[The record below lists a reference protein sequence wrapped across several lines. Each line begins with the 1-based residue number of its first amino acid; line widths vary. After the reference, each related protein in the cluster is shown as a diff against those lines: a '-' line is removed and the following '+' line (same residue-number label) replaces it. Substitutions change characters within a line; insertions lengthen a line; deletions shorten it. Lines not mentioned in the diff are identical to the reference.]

1 VKLRDYQE
9 QAADFLYQNDRAMI
23 LAPVGAGKTAITLTA
38 MQDMLIDG
46 HVRRWLVLAP
56 KRVCTDVWPV
66 EAPKWAAGVPLAVA
80 VAVGTPK
87 QRLAALPGNAQV
99 VVTNYDN
106 IQWLAE
112 QDVQSFDGIV
122 FDELTKLKNPSGARF
137 KALNKVI
144 GNLNTR
150 WGLTGSF
157 TSNGLEDVFG
167 QCKIVD
173 QSLLG
178 RAKGAFM
185 QQYFVL
191 INKDFGEW
199 EPRKGSLELVMQRIK
214 PATFV
219 LEPGEYKDKLP
230 PLHTVELRCQMDM
243 ADYNKLKK
251 EFVLASHDVV
261 AVNAAVVTQKL
272 QQLSSG
278 FLYTDNGPVWT
289 SPHKFDRLEE
299 LLEEN
304 QHANTLIV
312 YQYKE
317 ELAEL
322 KRRLKVTTLEDDNAI
337 ERWNRGEVRLL
348 AVHPK
353 SAGHGLNLQHG
364 GCHLVFLSLPW
375 SLELYEQTVGRLHRS
390 GQQRPVWCYVM
401 LTDKTVDAKIWTALH
416 DKQDLSTIALEAL
429 K

>member
-1 VKLRDYQE
+1 MGLKLRDYQE

-66 EAPKWAAGVPLAVA
+66 EAPKWAAGVTLA

-87 QRLAALPGNAQV
+87 QRLAALHGSAQA

-185 QQYFVL
+185 QQYFVCT
-191 INKDFGEW
+191 NREFGDW
-199 EPRKGSLELVMQRIK
+199 TPRRGALEQVMSKIK

-261 AVNAAVVTQKL
+261 AVNAAVATQKL

>member
-1 VKLRDYQE
+1 MELRPYQE
-9 QAADFLYQNDRAMI
+9 TAADFLYEHDRAMI

-38 MQDMLIDG
+38 MQAMHDDG
-46 HVRRWLVLAP
+46 HVNGWLVLAP

-66 EAPKWAAGVPLAVA
+66 EAPKWAPGLRVE

-87 QRLAALPGNAQV
+87 QRQAAFDSDAPV
-99 VVTNYDN
+99 VVINYDN

-112 QDVQSFDGIV
+112 QDLVNFDGIV
-122 FDELTKLKNPSGARF
+122 FDELTKLKNPSGTRF

-144 GNLNTR
+144 NHFKIR

-185 QQYFVL
+185 QQYFILV
-191 INKDFGEW
+191 NKDFGNW
-199 EPRKGSLELVMQRIK
+199 EPRVGSLEKVMAKIK

-230 PLHTVELRCQMDM
+230 PCHTVEVACKMDM
-243 ADYNKLKK
+243 KDYNTMKK
-251 EFVLASHDVV
+251 DFVLDDIV

-272 QQLSSG
+272 QQMAGG
-278 FLYTDNGPVWT
+278 FVYTPAPRWL

-304 QHANTLIV
+304 QHANTIIV
-312 YQYKE
+312 YQYQE

-322 KRRLKVTTLEDDNAI
+322 KRRFSVTTLDHDDAI
-337 ERWNRGEVRLL
+337 ARWNAGAVRIL

-364 GCHLVFLSLPW
+364 GQHMVFLSLPW
-375 SLELYEQTVGRLHRS
+375 SLELFEQTVGRLHRS
-390 GQQRPVWCYVM
+390 GQRHDVWVYIM
-401 LTDKTVDAKIWTALH
+401 LTEKTVDEKIWAALH
-416 DKQDLSTIALEAL
+416 DKRSVSDIALEAL

>member
-1 VKLRDYQE
+1 MKLRDYQE
-9 QAADFLYQNDRAMI
+9 QAADFLYQHDRAMI

-38 MQDMLIDG
+38 MWEMLRDG
-46 HVRRWLVLAP
+46 HAKRFLVLAP

-66 EAPKWAAGVPLAVA
+66 EQPKWASMMSLA

-87 QRLAALPGNAQV
+87 ARLAALYSGAQV
-99 VVTNYDN
+99 IVTNYDN

-112 QDVQSFDGIV
+112 QNLGHIDAIV
-122 FDELTKLKNPSGARF
+122 FDELTKLKNPSGTRF

-144 GNLNTR
+144 NDMNIR

-167 QCKIVD
+167 QCKMI
-173 QSLLG
+173 SPGLLG

-185 QQYFVL
+185 QQYFTLV
-191 INKDFGEW
+191 NKDFGDW
-199 EPRKGSLELVMQRIK
+199 QPRKGSLELVMQRIK

-230 PLHTVELRCQMDM
+230 PLHTVEVRCQMDM
-243 ADYNKLKK
+243 TDYNKMKK
-251 EFVLASHDVV
+251 DFVLDDVV

-272 QQLSSG
+272 QQMSSG
-278 FLYTDNGPVWT
+278 FLYSDNGPIWL

-304 QHANTLIV
+304 QHANTIVV
-312 YQYKE
+312 YQYQQ

-322 KRRLKVTTLEDDNAI
+322 KRRFSITTLDDDDAIAQWNA
-337 ERWNRGEVRLL
+337 GAVRIL

-364 GCHLVFLSLPW
+364 GQHMVFLSLPW
-375 SLELYEQTVGRLHRS
+375 SLELFEQTVGRLHRS
-390 GQQRPVWCYVM
+390 GQRHDVWCYVF
-401 LTDKTVDAKIWTALH
+401 LTDGTVDQKIWTALH
-416 DKQDLSTIALEAL
+416 DKQTLSTIALEAL

>member
-1 VKLRDYQE
+1 MKLRDYQE
-9 QAADFLYQNDRAMI
+9 QAADFLYQHDRAMI

-38 MQDMLIDG
+38 MWEMLRDK
-46 HVRRWLVLAP
+46 HVKRFLVLAP

-66 EAPKWAAGVPLAVA
+66 EAPKWALMMSLA

-87 QRLAALPGNAQV
+87 ARLAALYSGAQV

-112 QDVQSFDGIV
+112 QNLGHIDAIV

-144 GNLNTR
+144 GDMSIR

-185 QQYFVL
+185 QQYFVCT
-191 INKDFGEW
+191 NREFGDW
-199 EPRKGSLELVMQRIK
+199 TPRRGALELVMAKIK

-230 PLHTVELRCQMDM
+230 PLHTVELHCQMDM
-243 ADYNKLKK
+243 TGYNKLKK
-251 EFVLASHDVV
+251 DFVLDDVV

-272 QQLSSG
+272 QQMSSG
-278 FLYTDNGPVWT
+278 FLYTDNGPIWH

-322 KRRLKVTTLEDDNAI
+322 KRRLKVTTLEDENAI
-337 ERWNRGEVRLL
+337 ERWNAGDVRLL